1 MSYWCAL
8 ILSYSTVHT
17 LQKMISRANHKPQ
30 AQLSQLVINSR
41 HEDTKFLRRE
51 NEQNTNNKVTVF

>member
-1 MSYWCAL
+1 
-8 ILSYSTVHT
+8 
-17 LQKMISRANHKPQ
+17 MISRANHKPQ